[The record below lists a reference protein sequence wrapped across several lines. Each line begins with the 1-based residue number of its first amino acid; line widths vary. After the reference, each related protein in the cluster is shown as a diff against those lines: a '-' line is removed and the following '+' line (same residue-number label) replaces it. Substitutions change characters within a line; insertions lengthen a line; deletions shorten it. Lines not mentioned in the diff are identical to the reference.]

1 VSDREAR
8 SGPLPWATVFD
19 PAANAR
25 ALGEIQARGLRA
37 ASELVDRLVE
47 AVDGRRHPD
56 GDGDPS
62 TAGTADPS
70 AAPGADQLVQLWS
83 ELLRR
88 GVEAVR
94 GIAGASGSESPV
106 DVTSGAITI
115 VQLEADRGAQAGVVL
130 RLSGGGDG
138 PMEGV
143 ALQSTDLVAPDGGV
157 VSAASVRFDPS
168 VVDLLPGTP
177 VEIAVQVD
185 IPGDCAA
192 GRYRGTISSTRAPDL
207 WMPVEVV
214 VG

>member
-88 GVEAVR
+88 GVEAVS
-94 GIAGASGSESPV
+94 GIAGASGSDESPV
-106 DVTSGAITI
+106 